1 MCDFWVKVFFLKRI
15 FAGGGSRM
23 RGFAIVS
30 RLRGFALRVFLE
42 EKMFDI
48 LVKWGIFEL
57 NMRDF

>member
-1 MCDFWVKVFFLKRI
+1 
-15 FAGGGSRM
+15 M